1 MKNSAPNFF
10 NQMTDLCN
18 FVTIDERK
26 KLEDALGNPLPL
38 EAWLLLSLKNK
49 DLESDDG
56 DTECRILDLDEI
68 LSASEDMEVDFL
80 KEKLVPLVDCFDN
93 DYLVY
98 DFSKQIFC
106 MFNIS
111 DEMSFSDYKNLDE
124 FLQEILGDDDDDD
137 DDDD

>member
-124 FLQEILGDDDDDD
+124 FLQEILGEDDDDD
-137 DDDD
+137 

>member
-124 FLQEILGDDDDDD
+124 FLQEILGEDDDDDD
-137 DDDD
+137 